1 MSDTTE
7 ELTSSQSLNLLMNE
21 IERLCN
27 VNKPEDQHF
36 FISHKVRTQI
46 VDLFNEEVESDENDG
61 GVTDC
66 NTNND
71 TAVVQN

>member
-1 MSDTTE
+1 MSENID
-7 ELTSSQSLNLLMNE
+7 ELSSSQSLQLLMNE

-27 VNKPEDQHF
+27 VNKEETQHF
-36 FISHKVRTQI
+36 YIPHKVREQI
-46 VDLFNEEVESDENDG
+46 IELFNEEVESEENDG

-66 NTNND
+66 NTNHD